1 MAYYPPSLVRL
12 IKHLSRLPGIGEK
25 TATRLALHIL
35 RSSYED
41 AKGLSESIL
50 AVKERVRLCSQCF
63 GLADTDPCN
72 LCASPHR
79 DNTVVCV
86 VEQPSDLVALEKSGA
101 FKGLYHVLHG
111 ALSPMNGIG
120 PDDLKIKELMTR
132 IVHVH
137 HPDVGKK
144 LLDQCLARF
153 YWLRKVK
160 GLRKR
165 PSTSE
170 LVDWI
175 GALLAAGVQPGRLA
189 QEIPFLGALIKK
201 EEDVEAVGKAMTG
214 ASTSRPSWTPAWST

>member
-1 MAYYPPSLVRL
+1 MAYYPPSLVHL
-12 IKHLSRLPGIGEK
+12 IKRLSRLPGIGEK

-41 AKGLSESIL
+41 AKGLSQSIL
-50 AVKERVRLCSQCF
+50 EVKDKVRLCSNCF

-120 PDDLKIKELMTR
+120 PDDLKIKELVTR
-132 IVHVH
+132 IA
-137 HPDVGKK
+137 DGKIRE
-144 LLDQCLARF
+144 LILATNTN
-153 YWLRKVK
+153 VE
-160 GLRKR
+160 GEA
-165 PSTSE
+165 T
-170 LVDWI
+170 
-175 GALLAAGVQPGRLA
+175 AAYLA
-189 QEIPFLGALIKK
+189 QLLTAYPARVTRI
-201 EEDVEAVGKAMTG
+201 
-214 ASTSRPSWTPAWST
+214 ASGVPMGSDLKYLDEVTISRAIERRREL

>member
-1 MAYYPPSLVRL
+1 MAYYPPSLVHL
-12 IKHLSRLPGIGEK
+12 IKHLSTLPGIGEK

-41 AKGLSESIL
+41 AKGLSQSIL
-50 AVKERVRLCSQCF
+50 EVKDKVRLCSNCF

-120 PDDLKIKELMTR
+120 PDDLRIKELVTR
-132 IVHVH
+132 IA
-137 HPDVGKK
+137 DGKIRE
-144 LLDQCLARF
+144 LILATNTN
-153 YWLRKVK
+153 VE
-160 GLRKR
+160 GEA
-165 PSTSE
+165 T
-170 LVDWI
+170 
-175 GALLAAGVQPGRLA
+175 AAYLA
-189 QEIPFLGALIKK
+189 QLLTAYPARVTRI
-201 EEDVEAVGKAMTG
+201 
-214 ASTSRPSWTPAWST
+214 ASGVPMGSDLKYLDEVTISRAIERRREL